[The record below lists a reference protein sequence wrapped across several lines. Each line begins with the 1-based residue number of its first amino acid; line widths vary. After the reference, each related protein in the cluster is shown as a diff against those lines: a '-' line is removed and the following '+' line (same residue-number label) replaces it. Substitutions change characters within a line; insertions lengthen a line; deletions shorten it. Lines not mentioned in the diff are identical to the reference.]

1 MGFWL
6 FAINLYSPW
15 RMADTSRVGVL
26 LVAFVPQVVGI
37 SLVLPQVVVISLVT
51 GIPLVEVPLLLD
63 GWPCSPLG
71 LRKILRLI
79 LKVKFD

>member
-15 RMADTSRVGVL
+15 RMADTSWVGVL
-26 LVAFVPQVVGI
+26 LMAFVPQVVGI
-37 SLVLPQVVVISLVT
+37 SLVA
-51 GIPLVEVPLLLD
+51 GIPLVEVLLLLN

-71 LRKILRLI
+71 LRKRIGLI
-79 LKVKFD
+79 LIVRFDKFD